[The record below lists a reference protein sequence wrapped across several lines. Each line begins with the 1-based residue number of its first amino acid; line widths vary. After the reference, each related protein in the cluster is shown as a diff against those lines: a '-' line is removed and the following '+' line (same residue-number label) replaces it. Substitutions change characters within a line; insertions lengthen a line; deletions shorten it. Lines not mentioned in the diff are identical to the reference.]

1 MYETLAALTLAHM
14 LADFVL
20 QTEGMVA
27 RKARPGVQLR
37 HGLHVL
43 GTGLLMLFPAGPVHD
58 LPAALAALTLLHAG
72 IDAVKLRVE
81 RSAAAFAPF
90 AADQAA
96 HLFSLALI
104 AAIWPDLWSQ
114 SFWAAVPLPQGPI
127 ALPVAITAVA
137 GLIFAT
143 RAGGFAVE
151 LLLKPYAAHWTRA
164 RILGGGLKESG
175 RMIGLLERT
184 LAFVLA
190 MSGHVAAVAFVVA
203 AKSVLRFNATSSD
216 RQVGEYV
223 MIGTLAS
230 VTWAL
235 ATAFGTRLLIDQIAP
250 TP

>member
-1 MYETLAALTLAHM
+1 MRTLTP
-14 LADFVL
+14 DCV
-20 QTEGMVA
+20 
-27 RKARPGVQLR
+27 RP
-37 HGLHVL
+37 
-43 GTGLLMLFPAGPVHD
+43 MASPA
-58 LPAALAALTLLHAG
+58 
-72 IDAVKLRVE
+72 AVKLRVE
-81 RSAAAFAPF
+81 RDTAAFAPF

-96 HLFSLALI
+96 HLVSLAVI

-114 SFWAAVPLPQGPI
+114 SFWAVASLPEGPI
-127 ALPVAITAVA
+127 DLPVAMTVAA

-151 LLLKPYAAHWTRA
+151 LLLKPYVTHWTRA
-164 RILGGGLKESG
+164 RILSGGLKDSG

-190 MSGHVAAVAFVVA
+190 MSGHVTAVAFVVA

-235 ATAFGTRLLIDQIAP
+235 VAAFGARLLIDQIAP